1 VADTLLARLSSTI
14 SRSTTREIASHLNES
29 DSAVSRAMEL
39 SMAAVL
45 GGLSRKAG
53 EPAVMSRIIDVAAK
67 TDPNALASG
76 ISGGQLNPGSTLMSS
91 SARLLSSLFGDRQDR
106 VLDSIARGAG
116 LPTASAAAMLA
127 VAAQAVMSFI
137 GTRVR
142 DERLTPNALAGLL
155 QREGPGLRQSLPAGF
170 DEAFT
175 PRLSDRNPVRAQ
187 AADDPVVAQ
196 SVVRRRRSLVPWLL
210 PAAAAALAVF
220 WLGRPPREIVAELP
234 PPPPLVVGTTG
245 ALIPVPESLG
255 DFLPRTL
262 RDGTTLRIPERGVEG
277 RLLAFI
283 EDPDVSTDSTTW
295 FDFDRLLF
303 DTGSARLRPE
313 SQEQLR
319 DVAAILKAHPNVNL
333 KIGGYTDNV
342 GSAGQNLTLSQQR
355 ASNVRQ
361 ELVRL
366 GVAPNRLA
374 AEGYGQEHPV
384 ADNSTEAGR
393 ELNRRISMRVT
404 QK

>member
-1 VADTLLARLSSTI
+1 
-14 SRSTTREIASHLNES
+14 
-29 DSAVSRAMEL
+29 
-39 SMAAVL
+39 
-45 GGLSRKAG
+45 
-53 EPAVMSRIIDVAAK
+53 
-67 TDPNALASG
+67 
-76 ISGGQLNPGSTLMSS
+76 
-91 SARLLSSLFGDRQDR
+91 
-106 VLDSIARGAG
+106 
-116 LPTASAAAMLA
+116 
-127 VAAQAVMSFI
+127 
-137 GTRVR
+137 
-142 DERLTPNALAGLL
+142 
-155 QREGPGLRQSLPAGF
+155 
-170 DEAFT
+170 
-175 PRLSDRNPVRAQ
+175 
-187 AADDPVVAQ
+187 
-196 SVVRRRRSLVPWLL
+196 
-210 PAAAAALAVF
+210 VF

-245 ALIPVPESLG
+245 VLIPAPEPLG